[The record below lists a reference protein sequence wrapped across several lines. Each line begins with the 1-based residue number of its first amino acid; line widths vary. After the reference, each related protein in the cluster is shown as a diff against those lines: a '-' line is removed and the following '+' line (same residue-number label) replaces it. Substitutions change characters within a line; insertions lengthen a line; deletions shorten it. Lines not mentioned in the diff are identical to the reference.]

1 MEVEMMD
8 KAILGRKIGM
18 TQVFQE
24 NGSLVPVTVIEAG
37 PCVVTQI
44 KTREKEGYNA
54 LQIGFS
60 DIREKL
66 LNKPLKGHFD
76 RAKVPYKRY
85 LREIRV
91 SNVEDYK
98 VGSEIKADIFSAGD
112 KVDVTGYSKGKGFAG
127 SIKRF
132 NYGRGPE
139 SHGSKYH
146 RGPGSLGSTTSPGRV
161 LKGKGLPG
169 RKGMDRVTV
178 QNLEVIKVD
187 PEHNLV
193 LVKGSVPGAKGS
205 LVMIKKSVKQ

>member
-1 MEVEMMD
+1 MD

-169 RKGMDRVTV
+169 RKGMARVTV

>member
-1 MEVEMMD
+1 MMD

>member
-1 MEVEMMD
+1 MD

-44 KTREKEGYNA
+44 KAREKEGYNA

>member
-8 KAILGRKIGM
+8 KAILGKKIGM
-18 TQVFQE
+18 TQVFKE

-98 VGSEIKADIFSAGD
+98 VGSEIKAGIFSAGD

>member
-1 MEVEMMD
+1 M
-8 KAILGRKIGM
+8 
-18 TQVFQE
+18 
-24 NGSLVPVTVIEAG
+24 VPVTVIEAG
-37 PCVVTQI
+37 PCFVTQI

-98 VGSEIKADIFSAGD
+98 VGSEIKAGIFSAGD

>member
-1 MEVEMMD
+1 MD
-8 KAILGRKIGM
+8 KAILGKKIGM
-18 TQVFQE
+18 TQVFKE

-98 VGSEIKADIFSAGD
+98 VGSEIKAGIFSAGD

>member
-1 MEVEMMD
+1 MD

>member
-1 MEVEMMD
+1 MD

-169 RKGMDRVTV
+169 RIGMDRVTV